1 MEGLSNEANGLLERL
16 RKALED
22 VAPQGR
28 FAIAYSG
35 GLDSRF
41 LSHASKLFGFTPTLL
56 HVTGSHVGGNEE
68 EGYRWARENGFE
80 IRTLELDPLNVPEV
94 HDGTKYR
101 CYGCKKTVF
110 TALLKEAGDLPLC
123 DGTNHTDGEAGVW
136 RPGMIALKELGI
148 HAPLAAA
155 NLGKPEIHRLAAE
168 TGMERPDQ
176 LPEPCLLTRFPY
188 GMTPTEPVLQRLKK
202 AEEAIRKALEAE
214 GMGAMTYRLRIVS
227 EGHPEIHFDLATW
240 THLTDR
246 EKSVIRDAVVKTDPE
261 FFANIS
267 LRGLEK
273 LSGYF
278 DRVTGIV

>member
-1 MEGLSNEANGLLERL
+1 M
-16 RKALED
+16 
-22 VAPQGR
+22 APQGR

-35 GLDSRF
+35 RARQPVP
-41 LSHASKLFGFTPTLL
+41 LSSLQTFWVHADFA

-148 HAPLAAA
+148 HSPLAAA

-188 GMTPTEPVLQRLKK
+188 GMD
-202 AEEAIRKALEAE
+202 
-214 GMGAMTYRLRIVS
+214 S
-227 EGHPEIHFDLATW
+227 D
-240 THLTDR
+240 
-246 EKSVIRDAVVKTDPE
+246 
-261 FFANIS
+261 
-267 LRGLEK
+267 
-273 LSGYF
+273 
-278 DRVTGIV
+278 

>member
-41 LSHASKLFGFTPTLL
+41 LSHASKLLGFTPTLL

-101 CYGCKKTVF
+101 CYGCKKAVF

-148 HAPLAAA
+148 HSPLAV
-155 NLGKPEIHRLAAE
+155 AE
-168 TGMERPDQ
+168 
-176 LPEPCLLTRFPY
+176 
-188 GMTPTEPVLQRLKK
+188 
-202 AEEAIRKALEAE
+202 A
-214 GMGAMTYRLRIVS
+214 
-227 EGHPEIHFDLATW
+227 
-240 THLTDR
+240 
-246 EKSVIRDAVVKTDPE
+246 
-261 FFANIS
+261 
-267 LRGLEK
+267 
-273 LSGYF
+273 
-278 DRVTGIV
+278 

>member
-148 HAPLAAA
+148 HSPLAAA

-202 AEEAIRKALEAE
+202 AEEAIRKTE